1 MPELWLNYGSTDIIV
16 DLKVENLSL
25 LENSRFD
32 IRKTETLDQEIESIP
47 ITDTTT
53 LVPLDAS
60 NSTVQLT
67 SRLIALAETRGFRI
81 SIESI
86 PKTRRQLST
95 RIQNQNIGL
104 LEKNSDH
111 FHKRINE

>member
-25 LENSRFD
+25 IENSRFD
-32 IRKTETLDQEIESIP
+32 IRKTETLNQEIESIP

-67 SRLIALAETRGFRI
+67 SRLIEDLKYLLNQFRKR
-81 SIESI
+81 EGNYRTEY
-86 PKTRRQLST
+86 KTKILVC
-95 RIQNQNIGL
+95 L
-104 LEKNSDH
+104 
-111 FHKRINE
+111 KRIVIIFISA